1 MFSLFSP
8 VRDLKKNDVYGS
20 SNAYC
25 LYQFYSQMVIS
36 NLSRSLLAAARTRDA
51 DGVVAGRHPSGKIEF
66 HTESDL
72 RILEEKKARSH
83 GD

>member
-1 MFSLFSP
+1 ME
-8 VRDLKKNDVYGS
+8 KKDDVYDS
-20 SNAYC
+20 SNAYR
-25 LYQFYSQMVIS
+25 LYQLYSQIVIS

-66 HTESDL
+66 HTESGL
-72 RILEEKKARSH
+72 RILEEKTARSH